1 MILSMFCKNEAQS
14 TKWNRLRINYD
25 LLERVLR
32 AKEYMDDEP
41 KPKPNLKVRTVI
53 AF

>member
-32 AKEYMDDEP
+32 AKEYMDNEP
-41 KPKPNLKVRTVI
+41 KPKQKLRIKTVI
-53 AF
+53 GY